1 MIDILLSNV
10 VLDGAVCDV
19 AIENGL
25 FSSIAGKITAP
36 AAKVIDC
43 KGRYAITPAFY
54 NTHTHHAM
62 TLLRGYADDLELFD
76 WLNNHIW
83 PAEALLT
90 EEDVYAGAR
99 LAILEMI
106 KSGTVFFNDSY
117 WHPRAT
123 AKAAVEMGVKA
134 EIGLLYLSIAD
145 GSTLK
150 NEQNEALL
158 DMADELP
165 ARVRISHS
173 PHAIYTVSTERLRRA
188 AEDAASDGR
197 RIHIHAAETS
207 KEFEDCMKEHN
218 ATPIAYLNLLGVL
231 TPKTI
236 LAHCVHLTDDDRRI
250 IAETGAVI
258 AHNPVS
264 NQKLCS
270 GIFDWKRASEAGC
283 CITIGTDGCSSNNN
297 LSMFDE
303 MKCAALSAKV
313 SSMDPKCGKAADI
326 LRAATV
332 TAANAFGFKSGVI
345 SEGYEADA
353 LLIDLER
360 ADMVG
365 DYNLISNLVYSAS
378 GDAVDSVICGGRL
391 LMEHRIVP
399 GEAEIIAS
407 AREVCRK
414 ISRSVKQ

>member
-1 MIDILLSNV
+1 MIDLLLKNV
-10 VLDGAVCDV
+10 VLNNTVCDV
-19 AIENGL
+19 AVKNGMFSAIEKE
-25 FSSIAGKITAP
+25 IAQP
-36 AAKVIDC
+36 AVKVIDG
-43 KGRYAITPAFY
+43 KGRFAVCPGFY

-106 KSGTVFFNDSY
+106 KSGTIFFNDSY

-134 EIGLLYLSIAD
+134 EVGLLYLSIAD

-165 ARVRISHS
+165 ERVRIAHA
-173 PHAIYTVSTERLRRA
+173 PHAIYTVSTERLRKA
-188 AEDAASDGR
+188 AEDAERDGR
-197 RIHIHAAETS
+197 HIHIHAAETK
-207 KEFEDCMKEHN
+207 KEFDDCIAQHN
-218 ATPIAYLNLLGVL
+218 MTPIAYLNSLGVL
-231 TPKTI
+231 TEKTI

-250 IAETGAVI
+250 IAESGAVI

-270 GIFDWKRASEAGC
+270 GIFDWKHAAEANC
-283 CITIGTDGCSSNNN
+283 KITIGTDGCSSNNN
-297 LSMFDE
+297 LSMLEE
-303 MKCAALSAKV
+303 MKFAALSAKV
-313 SSMDPKCGKAADI
+313 SSMDPKCGKADEI
-326 LRAATV
+326 YRAATV
-332 TAANAFGFKSGVI
+332 NGAEAFGFKSGIIAV
-345 SEGYEADA
+345 GYEADA
-353 LLIDLER
+353 ILVDLESPE
-360 ADMVG
+360 MVG
-365 DYNLISNLVYSAS
+365 DYNLVSNLVYSAS
-378 GDAVDSVICGGRL
+378 REVVDTVICQGKV

-399 GEAEIIAS
+399 GEAEIISS

-414 ISRSVKQ
+414 IAGKAK